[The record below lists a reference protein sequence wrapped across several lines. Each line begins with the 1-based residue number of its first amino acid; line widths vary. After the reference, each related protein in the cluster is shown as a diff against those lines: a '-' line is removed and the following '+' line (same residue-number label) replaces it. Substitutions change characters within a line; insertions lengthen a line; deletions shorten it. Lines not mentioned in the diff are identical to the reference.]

1 MTFAEV
7 YATISLYRDF
17 KAHRMNIETR
27 TETPS
32 FEEKVSSNAEVTEEA
47 TQSIQDPPKKRG
59 RPKKS
64 DIEAKKKGNRGVRGR
79 PPGDAARINEFKA
92 RLLATSGDK
101 VINKIIAIA
110 LDDDH
115 PGQMAALK
123 MCMDRVLPVSY
134 FEKDKATGGRNA
146 VSITIT
152 GIGNEVITTGDEK
165 VIEGEVIDAE

>member
-1 MTFAEV
+1 MT
-7 YATISLYRDF
+7 ID
-17 KAHRMNIETR
+17 TR

-32 FEEKVSSNAEVTEEA
+32 FEEKVSSNAEVAKEA
-47 TQSIQDPPKKRG
+47 TQTIQATPKKRG
-59 RPKKS
+59 RPRKS

-152 GIGNEVITTGDEK
+152 GIGGDVTTVGSDEK
-165 VIEGEVIDAE
+165 VVEGEVIDVE

>member
-1 MTFAEV
+1 MTDN
-7 YATISLYRDF
+7 T
-17 KAHRMNIETR
+17 
-27 TETPS
+27 TP
-32 FEEKVSSNAEVTEEA
+32 V
-47 TQSIQDPPKKRG
+47 KRG

-101 VINKIIAIA
+101 VINKVIQIAQN
-110 LDDDH
+110 DEH

-123 MCMDRVLPVSY
+123 MCMDRILPLSY
-134 FEKDKATGGRNA
+134 FDKDKNGGGRSQ

-152 GIGNEVITTGDEK
+152 GVGGDTTIVGSE
-165 VIEGEVIDAE
+165 EPIDAEYTDVSE